1 MQDNNKEKNLLR
13 IRTAAL
19 LIFYMLLIGGVA
31 MIGLGAATH
40 LIQFLLDG
48 AVILVVSPIFLVMN
62 QFAKKAEKKLDVQKS
77 GV

>member
-1 MQDNNKEKNLLR
+1 MQDNNKEKTLFR
-13 IRTAAL
+13 IRTGTL

-31 MIGLGAATH
+31 MVGLGAATH
-40 LIQFLLDG
+40 LIQFMVDG

-62 QFAKKAEKKLDVQKS
+62 QFAKRSEKKLDAQKS